1 MAKRK
6 KRAVP
11 EVNAS
16 SVADIAFLLL
26 IFFLATTTMETQTG
40 IFRKLPPLEDKDVK
54 PPKIEERN
62 LMTVLVN
69 KFDQIQINGE
79 EVQVKDITR
88 KAREFVENKGR
99 SEDMPEIR
107 QEYIEGYGEAEVSK
121 AVISLQN
128 DRGTTYEVYI
138 AVQDALATAFEQL
151 REERAKEVYGK
162 SYNQLIED
170 KEDDKVDV
178 IKRMVPL
185 ALSEAEP
192 KNVK

>member
-162 SYNQLIED
+162 SYNQLIDD
-170 KEDDKVDV
+170 KEDDKIDV

>member
-1 MAKRK
+1 M
-6 KRAVP
+6 
-11 EVNAS
+11 
-16 SVADIAFLLL
+16 ADIAFLLL

>member
-1 MAKRK
+1 MARK
-6 KRAVP
+6 KRRGVP
-11 EVNAS
+11 EFSAS
-16 SVADIAFLLL
+16 SMADIAFLLL

-40 IFRKLPPLEDKDVK
+40 IFRKLPPLEDKNVK
-54 PPKIEERN
+54 PPKIETRN
-62 LMTVLVN
+62 LMVVLVN
-69 KFDQIQINGE
+69 RFDQIRINGE
-79 EVQVKDITR
+79 DVQIRDITR

-107 QEYIEGYGEAEVSK
+107 REYVEGYGEADVSK

-151 REERAKEVYGK
+151 REERAREIYGI
-162 SYNQLIED
+162 SYKQLVED
-170 KEDDKVDV
+170 KEDDKVDI
-178 IKRMVPL
+178 IKKMVPL